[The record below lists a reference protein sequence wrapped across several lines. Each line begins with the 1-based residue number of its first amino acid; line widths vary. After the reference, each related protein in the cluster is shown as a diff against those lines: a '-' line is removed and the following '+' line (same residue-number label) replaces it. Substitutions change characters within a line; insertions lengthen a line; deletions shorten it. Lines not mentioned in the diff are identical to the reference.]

1 MRSAIPL
8 TEKVPPQKPV
18 PGQDVLVPQA
28 ASNKV
33 TSSNVFP
40 FPIGHCLALIDVPLR
55 AVPELVFTALTG
67 SNWHPDYALSKKYA
81 IAVEMQTVVFFFSK
95 LNQRQFVESD
105 LRKISKLI
113 ASNPKDVYCGDWKRE
128 NGSDSIAIIKLENR
142 DSRWNPKAYQ
152 FVTARS
158 KPANKQDRWHHI
170 ASLAGDTLVLQEKN
184 LTKNTAEEIQ
194 RTIIHEG
201 MHLYG
206 QSWMISNEPTV
217 MGGRVSP
224 RHYLEQLDSTESS
237 YRDLV
242 NQEICI
248 NAQIMKLVQ
257 TGNIDSKVMVNYKL
271 KEVFKIIFERQQKF
285 NTSNAEAYWY
295 FVEGIPQYLDQK
307 FVFNNNSQKIIDLYS
322 SYCARSE
329 GVQSGFYANY
339 AGAAIFHGLEFVLG
353 STGAWSRGL
362 GLDRASTDGWLVEIS
377 EMLDN
382 DSRLH

>member
-1 MRSAIPL
+1 MP
-8 TEKVPPQKPV
+8 
-18 PGQDVLVPQA
+18 
-28 ASNKV
+28 
-33 TSSNVFP
+33 
-40 FPIGHCLALIDVPLR
+40 
-55 AVPELVFTALTG
+55 
-67 SNWHPDYALSKKYA
+67 
-81 IAVEMQTVVFFFSK
+81 TVVFFFSK

-113 ASNPKDVYCGDWKRE
+113 ASNPKDFYCGDWKRE
-128 NGSDSIAIIKLENR
+128 NGSDSVAIIKLENR
-142 DSRWNPKAYQ
+142 ESRWNPKAYQ

-170 ASLAGDTLVLQEKN
+170 ASLVGEILVLQEKN

-206 QSWMISNEPTV
+206 QSWMVSNEPTV
-217 MGGRVSP
+217 MGGKVSP
-224 RHYLEQLDSTESS
+224 RHYLEQLDSIESS
-237 YRDLV
+237 YRDSV
-242 NQEICI
+242 TQEICI
-248 NAQIMKLVQ
+248 DVQIMKLVQ
-257 TGNIDSKVMVNYKL
+257 TGNIDFKVTVNQKL
-271 KEVFKIIFERQQKF
+271 KEVFEIILERQQKY

-307 FVFNNNSQKIIDLYS
+307 FIFKDNPQKIIDLYS
-322 SYCARSE
+322 NYCARSE